1 MSKILSI
8 DYGKVRTGL
17 AETDPLQIIA
27 SPLDTVAT
35 KDLLNYLKTY
45 INQEKIN
52 NVVIGLPMRS
62 HGVVGELEND
72 IQSFIKKL
80 LKIFPNIKIH
90 RIDESFTSIKAS
102 EAIFLSGT
110 KKKKRRNKSLIDK
123 VSAAIILQIFMEQN
137 GKI

>member
-35 KDLLNYLKTY
+35 KDLLNYLKNY
-45 INQEKIN
+45 ISQEKIN
-52 NVVIGLPMRS
+52 NVVIGLPMRN